1 MTKTLIA
8 STIAL
13 TGVAACTTPGINY
26 EAKLMPESLAA
37 AETRTVQVDRFR
49 GPAGGWYARQFENM
63 ILNTVFDGQAW
74 FTLADFSYGVP
85 GETPAGTYSGHVD
98 IDDYDWHEYHR
109 TSSKCIEWDGL
120 FDCETRVD
128 VEELCVEERVSV
140 SVHPRLVDADTGEV
154 VFSGAYGGSSSRESC
169 FETGVYDG
177 EYNKKLKRKRRRHGL
192 SGYHSIGFA
201 GLDAPADLVRD
212 ALYETLQPI
221 RRDIAPRNATV
232 RATFITEALDPVAR
246 ADPRFQ
252 QALDISAK
260 DPFASCAMWTGM
272 ADEYPNAPAVIH
284 NLGACAEATSDFQ
297 SAQGH
302 YAKAAE
308 LSVQFSPDG
317 VTAGAEFLKALRKL
331 ANQRADLEV
340 LEELTAPWAPE
351 PESDSTELKEGS

>member
-1 MTKTLIA
+1 MKKPLFA
-8 STIAL
+8 SALAL

-26 EAKLMPESLAA
+26 EARLMPESLAA

-49 GPAGGWYARQFENM
+49 GPAGRWYARQFESM
-63 ILNTVFDGQAW
+63 ISNTVFDGQQW

-98 IDDYDWHEYHR
+98 IDDYSWNEYHR
-109 TSSKCIEWDGL
+109 TTSKCVEWDGL

-128 VEELCVEERVSV
+128 VEELCIEESVSV
-140 SVHPRLVDADTGEV
+140 SAHPRLVDADNGEV
-154 VFSGAYGGSSSRESC
+154 VFSGSYGGSSSRESC

-177 EYNKKLKRKRRRHGL
+177 EHNKKLKRKRRSHGL
-192 SGYHSIGFA
+192 SGYRSLGFA

-246 ADPRFQ
+246 ADVRFQ
-252 QALDISAK
+252 QALDLSKK

-272 ADEYPNAPAVIH
+272 AEEYPNSPAIIH

-297 SAQGH
+297 SAQGY
-302 YAKAAE
+302 YAQAAE
-308 LSVQFSPDG
+308 LSVQYSGDG
-317 VTAGAEFLKALRKL
+317 ISAGTDFLKALRKL
-331 ANQRADLEV
+331 SNQRSDLEV
-340 LEELTAPWAPE
+340 LEELTAPWERVPVVE
-351 PESDSTELKEGS
+351 PAEESTS